1 MILLMTI
8 VFLELKVMRRE
19 DFETDEAF
27 ETAIKAE
34 MHRNKRVQLLLETD
48 VYGLSDVT
56 MSDDMKTYRQ
66 ALRDLPETTKDKWPN
81 IEDSDWPTKP

>member
-1 MILLMTI
+1 
-8 VFLELKVMRRE
+8 MRRE

-56 MSDDMKTYRQ
+56 MSDDIKTYRQ

>member
-1 MILLMTI
+1 MH
-8 VFLELKVMRRE
+8 RE
-19 DFETDEAF
+19 DFETDEAY
-27 ETAIKAE
+27 ETAVRAK
-34 MHRNKRVQLLLETD
+34 MHRNKRLELLVETD
-48 VYGLSDVT
+48 VYGLSDVI

>member
-1 MILLMTI
+1 MNI
-8 VFLELKVMRRE
+8 VCLELSQMRRE
-19 DFETDEAF
+19 DYETDEAY
-27 ETAIKAE
+27 ETAVRAE
-34 MHRNKRVQLLLETD
+34 MHRNKRFELLLETD

-66 ALRDLPETTKDKWPN
+66 ALRDLPETTKDKWPD

>member
-1 MILLMTI
+1 MSI
-8 VFLELKVMRRE
+8 VCLELKVMRRE
-19 DFETDEAF
+19 DFETDEAY

-34 MHRNKRVQLLLETD
+34 MHRNKRFELLLETD

-66 ALRDLPETTKDKWPN
+66 ALRDLPETTKDKWPD

>member
-1 MILLMTI
+1 MTI